1 MLSAEWRLASA
12 RRTWLLPVLSRLLP
26 HVYQRLTAGWE
37 PLLAT
42 SGRTGAQLAAAMGRV
57 TSEDS
62 SAANEEVV
70 QERLLRELTGE
81 HLVFLRC
88 MQDAAGG
95 AASPPNPGPNPGP
108 SAPPLSAALRCQTP
122 QVADATEPI

>member
-1 MLSAEWRLASA
+1 MLCAEGLLTSA

-26 HVYQRLTAGWE
+26 HVYQRLTSGWE

-42 SGRTGAQLAAAMGRV
+42 SGRSGARLAAATGRV

-81 HLVFLRC
+81 HLIFLRC
-88 MQDAAGG
+88 MQDAGGG
-95 AASPPNPGPNPGP
+95 ALPPPQLQ
-108 SAPPLSAALRCQTP
+108 APPHICSPCNSAARYSPLLMDQ
-122 QVADATEPI
+122 PI